1 MDSSPESS
9 SRPTTD
15 AMPPIP
21 NNLWNLLWKINQI
34 AVPVLI
40 AWGVWV
46 TRSVFEAEAWMDKG
60 DRFTQSQALRMELE
74 LRSEIQTSRE
84 IASANDLM
92 IIERLNAMPPQDW
105 KDRITRIERGME
117 ENGKL
122 LSHIA
127 AKLEEKHQ

>member
-1 MDSSPESS
+1 
-9 SRPTTD
+9 
-15 AMPPIP
+15 MPPIP
-21 NNLWNLLWKINQI
+21 NSIWNILWKINQI

-46 TRSVFEAEAWMDKG
+46 TKSVFAVDAWMDKG

-74 LRSEIQTSRE
+74 LRSEIQKSRE

-105 KDRITRIERGME
+105 KDRIMRIERSME
-117 ENGKL
+117 DSGKL
-122 LSHIA
+122 LAHIA
-127 AKLEEKHQ
+127 AKLEEKRP